1 MGKQPAK
8 VGEAAVGERH
18 HRPFGPVSSLA
29 IIA

>member
-8 VGEAAVGERH
+8 VGEAAIGESH
-18 HRPFGPVSSLA
+18 HRTLGPVSSLA